1 MAKVL
6 MTQSTDDAYL
16 QQSWQF
22 VYEYTYCDQCGSFN
36 LGFVT
41 KLPRLADW
49 LITIASL
56 IGFTGAGV
64 FLAVLTA
71 KWIVGLPIALFGL
84 LTMLFYK
91 GKTTQFLCHKCG
103 NARFSPE
110 NVFKF
115 TPNDF
120 TVFDV
125 PESKVFKKHIE
136 SKIV

>member
-22 VYEYTYCDQCGSFN
+22 VYEYTYCDQCGSFD

-49 LITIASL
+49 LITIAFL
-56 IGFTGAGV
+56 FVFTVASV

-71 KWIVGLPIALFGL
+71 KWILGLPIALFGL
-84 LTMLFYK
+84 ITLLFYRV
-91 GKTTQFLCHKCG
+91 KTTQFVCHKCG
-103 NARFSPE
+103 ITRFLPE
-110 NVFKF
+110 NVLNY

-120 TVFDV
+120 SVIDV
-125 PESKVFKKHIE
+125 PETKVFKKHIE